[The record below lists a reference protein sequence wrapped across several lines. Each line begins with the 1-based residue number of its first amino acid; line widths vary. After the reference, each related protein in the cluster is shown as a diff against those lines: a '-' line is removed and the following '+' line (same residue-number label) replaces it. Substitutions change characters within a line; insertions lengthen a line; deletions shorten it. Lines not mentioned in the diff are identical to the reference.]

1 MTLTALGAEEPHGIP
16 NSVRIASVNEKEG
29 LSRARL
35 VAEAL
40 GLVQEEGLEALS
52 MRTLADRLHVKA
64 ASLYW
69 HVRDRRELLELLA
82 ESILDGVVTP
92 EARGWRVAV
101 ASMAAALR
109 TVVASRQDAG
119 RILLEVPEA
128 IRKSDAFARLRGQLE
143 GAGLRSGEAEEVALM
158 VMVHVISHRMG
169 GQEPATSEPGATASV
184 AVDSGSRGVALR
196 RGSDDM
202 DGLIRTAH
210 DKSAPAPAIVRGE
223 RVVVRRLRGGGLGEL
238 ELNPRHPWK
247 FQIQGGTWN
256 TVVDAGALDVRE
268 IKLDS
273 GAAKVECFLPIP
285 HGAVPIIVSGG
296 VVGLTLHR
304 PPGVAVVAHVS
315 GGTLSIKL
323 DAYAATA
330 LAYDLHWESPG
341 ASASPDRYEL
351 RINSGAVQVTL
362 DDKATPSSFPL
373 VKPEGP
379 SVETGASA
387 LDILLDGVEKR
398 VSSRG

>member
-1 MTLTALGAEEPHGIP
+1 M
-16 NSVRIASVNEKEG
+16 NEKEG

-52 MRTLADRLHVKA
+52 MRGLADRLHVKA

-82 ESILDGVVTP
+82 ESILGGVPAPT
-92 EARGWRVAV
+92 ANGWRDSVRGI
-101 ASMAAALR
+101 ASALQAI
-109 TVVASRQDAG
+109 VASRQDAG

-128 IRKSDAFARLRGQLE
+128 IKKSDTFGRMKGHLE
-143 GAGLRSGEAEEVALM
+143 SAGLRPPEAEEVALM
-158 VMVHVISHRMG
+158 LMVHVISHRTG
-169 GQEPATSEPGATASV
+169 GDEPAMPERGGTASV

-202 DGLIRTAH
+202 EGLIRTAH
-210 DKSAPAPAIVRGE
+210 DKSAAAPAIVRGE
-223 RVVVRRLRGGGLGEL
+223 RVVVRRLRGVGLGEL

-273 GAAKVECFLPIP
+273 GATKVECFLPRP
-285 HGAVPIIVSGG
+285 RGVVPIIVSGG

-304 PPGVAVVAHVS
+304 PPGAPVVAHVS
-315 GGTLSIKL
+315 GGTIRIKL
-323 DAYAATA
+323 DDYSANA
-330 LAYDLHWESPG
+330 LAYDLHWESTG

-351 RINSGAVQVTL
+351 RINSGAVQVSL
-362 DDKATPSSFPL
+362 DEGATPFSPPR
-373 VKPEGP
+373 VEPEPPDAGDA
-379 SVETGASA
+379 ASA
-387 LDILLDGVEKR
+387 LDILLDGVEALAKVR
-398 VSSRG
+398 SRTER